1 MGEGPEGVS
10 PEIGHET
17 PPTVEEPP
25 APDEGL
31 PSQEMVDRDLLRG
44 SIVAHRQ
51 DLAKLKAQCCLA
63 RAGVKDVGHPEQ
75 LLKSVRNTEL
85 ALSELERL
93 LHAGMPSPSAKVIEI
108 AHRLPDPDVPAAA

>member
-1 MGEGPEGVS
+1 MEEAPDEGSQSAGYEA
-10 PEIGHET
+10 
-17 PPTVEEPP
+17 PPTVQEPP

-31 PSQEMVDRDLLRG
+31 PPQEMVDRDLLRG

-51 DLAKLKAQCCLA
+51 DLAKLKAQLCLA
-63 RAGVKDVGHPEQ
+63 RAGVKEVGHPEQ

-93 LHAGMPSPSAKVIEI
+93 LREGMPSPSAKVIEI
-108 AHRLPDPDVPAAA
+108 AHRLPGDAPAAG